1 LRICGLSKNERLIK
15 FLNHQLKLYSQ
26 EDAYNTAALY
36 GSTVLQICQQPHGL
50 WHLKKSMQSLSEALE
65 SSLRKTGVKIIFGQK
80 VNSLNFDDVNMCW
93 KVSANSKK
101 NSFIYHAKDLIYTAP
116 PQS

>member
-1 LRICGLSKNERLIK
+1 M
-15 FLNHQLKLYSQ
+15 
-26 EDAYNTAALY
+26 
-36 GSTVLQICQQPHGL
+36 CQQPHGL

-80 VNSLNFDDVNMCW
+80 VNSLNYDDVNMCW

-101 NSFIYHAKDLIYTAP
+101 KILLFTMQKI
-116 PQS
+116 